1 MRFSISRFLPRS
13 TFGKGVASLTS
24 GTVIGQL
31 LLLAASPVVT
41 RLYSAEDFGV
51 FGVFVSFVSILSV
64 VSSLRYQIAIPIPED
79 DRQASNLAALA
90 LAIVVVFSAIV
101 AVSYTHLTLPTN

>member
-13 TFGKGVASLTS
+13 TFGRGVASLTT

-51 FGVFVSFVSILSV
+51 FGVFVSLVSILSV
-64 VSSLRYQIAIPIPED
+64 VSSLRYQIAIPIPVPQTKMP
-79 DRQASNLAALA
+79 RSALP
-90 LAIVVVFSAIV
+90 SAT
-101 AVSYTHLTLPTN
+101 ARATRPCSAT